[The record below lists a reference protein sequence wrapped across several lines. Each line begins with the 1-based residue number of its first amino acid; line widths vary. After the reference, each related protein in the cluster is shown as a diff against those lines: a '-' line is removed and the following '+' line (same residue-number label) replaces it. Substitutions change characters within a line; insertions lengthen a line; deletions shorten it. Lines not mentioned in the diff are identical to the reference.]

1 MEAVASGLG
10 YVQEVVISCGAEIIA
25 RHPRS
30 YEREDFVF
38 IGAVPEFIAPTTARR
53 HLCGAVMAMSH
64 RWLRRPVG
72 SRFALRDEQGF
83 GSIGRRWM
91 RSLNDRR

>member
-38 IGAVPEFIAPTTARR
+38 IGAVPEFLAPTTARR
-53 HLCGAVMAMSH
+53 HLCGAVMAMSP
-64 RWLRRPVG
+64 RWLSRPV
-72 SRFALRDEQGF
+72 SRSALRGEHRSGTK
-83 GSIGRRWM
+83 GRRWM
-91 RSLNDRR
+91 ISLNGRA